1 MDILNPVQTTASGME
16 PDRLKAEFG
25 DRLTF
30 WGGGIDTQIGAA
42 FWLSGGDT
50 EQVRQRIEIL
60 APGGG
65 LVFAT
70 IHNIQDDIA
79 PEKIEAMLQAV
90 REYGRYPLAL
100 RHDDQA

>member
-1 MDILNPVQTTASGME
+1 
-16 PDRLKAEFG
+16 
-25 DRLTF
+25 
-30 WGGGIDTQIGAA
+30 
-42 FWLSGGDT
+42 
-50 EQVRQRIEIL
+50 
-60 APGGG
+60 

-79 PEKIEAMLQAV
+79 PEKVEAMLQAV